1 MKPIFSVGIVTFNR
15 KELVARALSSVLSQA
30 NDDVEIVVVDN
41 HSTDGTAEYIAAT
54 FPSVRLIRLPSNV
67 GCPDGRNHV
76 YENCRGELIL
86 NLDDD
91 GWLAQGVFPQLSE
104 IFDSDERIGVVALRQ
119 GYPDEADAAIVG
131 HAMSTGVQ
139 DVTLF
144 QGGVSAFR
152 RSMLD
157 ATGGYPRDF
166 FFFAEETYLSLL
178 ALHAGFRIVSAPHIV
193 MWHPRVGTN
202 QRSSAG
208 DYQLFRNGMLVVTRL
223 FPLSMLVWYL
233 PLKIG
238 SSLLAAVRRGSVHHY
253 ARALAHVLWTL
264 PGTLL
269 TRSPVGADVVRRHLK
284 QSRQWVT
291 VSRDGRLSPAEH
303 RSAAT
308 KQLSRS
314 PQTETR

>member
-1 MKPIFSVGIVTFNR
+1 MRPIFSVGIVTFNR

-41 HSTDGTAEYIAAT
+41 HSTDGTADYIAEA

-76 YENCRGELIL
+76 YENCRGDYIL
-86 NLDDD
+86 NVDDD
-91 GWLAQGVFPQLSE
+91 GWLAQGVLPLLSE
-104 IFDSDERIGVVALRQ
+104 IFASDERIGIVAMRQ
-119 GYPDEADAAIVG
+119 AYPDETDAAIVG
-131 HAMSTGVQ
+131 HAMSSDVQ

-166 FFFAEETYLSLL
+166 FLFAEETYLSLL
-178 ALHAGFRIVSAPHIV
+178 AMHAGFRIVSAPHIV
-193 MWHPRVGTN
+193 MWHPRVGSN
-202 QRSSAG
+202 QRSSAK
-208 DYQLFRNGMLVVTRL
+208 DYQLFRNGMLVITRL
-223 FPLSMLVWYL
+223 YPLSMLVRFL
-233 PLKIG
+233 PLKIA
-238 SSLLAAVRRGSVHHY
+238 SSLLASLRRGSMHHY
-253 ARALAHVLWTL
+253 VRAVAHVLWTL

-269 TRSPVGADVVRRHLK
+269 TRSPVSADVVRRHLK

-291 VSRDGRLSPAEH
+291 MSRDGQLAPAG
-303 RSAAT
+303 RRPAAT
-308 KQLSRS
+308 
-314 PQTETR
+314 P